1 MDAVCHRC
9 TYLVRTSP
17 NDDNRDRTLIHA
29 ARNGH
34 QHCVNK
40 LLAAGASV
48 NFKSN
53 KGYTALWHAVHM
65 EQFIC
70 MDQLIGAG
78 ADVNAVYD
86 FGETLLMWSAEKG
99 YDKIVTKLIEAGS
112 DLNIA
117 ASDVLGSKITPLMC
131 AANGGHSNC
140 ALILLKAGA
149 NVNIKNRSEA
159 TALMYAAAQDY
170 GCLKI
175 LTERGAHVNCR
186 DSAGETALDYAVK
199 NKRLCN
205 IEHLLK
211 CGANVNNVDEYG
223 KSVLMKALTTDSN
236 PDCVRLLIK
245 NKIDINSTD
254 NDGKSALV
262 YATVNSCEQSMK
274 ILIEEGADVN
284 MAVNQGH
291 EAGLTPL
298 IASSLAGNI
307 SGVRMLLSAGAYV
320 NKGSNAINCH
330 LSRSQRNED
339 LLKLLLVA
347 GETTTDRQ
355 IMKLVFHG
363 PAEETKD
370 EEELHFE
377 DEQDIN
383 LMYKCRD
390 TIRGHIATTNPHVNM
405 FSAVVQLGLPD
416 LMCSYLLYNLTLTEK
431 E

>member
-1 MDAVCHRC
+1 MDVACHRC
-9 TYLVRTSP
+9 TYMVRKSP
-17 NDDNRDRTLIHA
+17 NDRNRDRTLIHA

-34 QHCVNK
+34 QQCVNK
-40 LLAAGASV
+40 LLRAGASV
-48 NFKSN
+48 NFMSN
-53 KGYTALWHAVHM
+53 NGYTALWHAVHM

-78 ADVNAVYD
+78 ADVNVVYD
-86 FGETLLMWSAEKG
+86 GETLLMWSAGKG

-112 DLNIA
+112 DLNIS
-117 ASDVLGSKITPLMC
+117 ASDFFLDSKVTLLMC
-131 AANGGHSNC
+131 ATKGGHSDC

-149 NVNIKNRSEA
+149 NVNIKNRSEK
-159 TALMYAAAQDY
+159 TALMYAAAQDC

-175 LTERGAHVNCR
+175 LTERGAYVNCR

-245 NKIDINSTD
+245 NKADINSTD

-262 YATVNSCEQSMK
+262 HAAVNSCEQSMR

-284 MAVNQGH
+284 MAVNK
-291 EAGLTPL
+291 GLKMGFTPL
-298 IASSLAGNI
+298 IASAEAGNI
-307 SGVRMLLSAGAYV
+307 KCVRMLLKAGAYV
-320 NKGSNAINCH
+320 NKTLHYKGTSAIACH
-330 LSRSQRNED
+330 LSGSQRNED

-347 GETTTDRQ
+347 GETTTDRE
-355 IMKLVFHG
+355 IMK
-363 PAEETKD
+363 
-370 EEELHFE
+370 
-377 DEQDIN
+377 
-383 LMYKCRD
+383 
-390 TIRGHIATTNPHVNM
+390 
-405 FSAVVQLGLPD
+405 
-416 LMCSYLLYNLTLTEK
+416 
-431 E
+431 